1 MGHHTMTIA
10 KKALRRPD
18 PSAAATAMARK
29 IGGKASVT
37 STQRIRTLSV
47 RPPKNPAIDPTIVP
61 IVTAERMTA
70 TDTGSVCLAP
80 YSTRVNTSRLSAS
93 VPNQWSPLGGCSRA
107 PTASSGEYGA
117 HHCTVNNT
125 ISQNAVTIIP
135 KMTVG
140 RRHGDVHVDGG
151 TASGVRMSGVST
163 DS

>member
-1 MGHHTMTIA
+1 MTIA
-10 KKALRRPD
+10 KKALRKPD

-29 IGGKASVT
+29 IGGEGNVT
-37 STQRIRTLSV
+37 STPRIRALSV
-47 RPPKNPAIDPTIVP
+47 RPPKKPAIDPTIVP

-125 ISQNAVTIIP
+125 MSQKAVTIIP

-140 RRHGDVHVDGG
+140 RRHGDVHVHGG
-151 TASGVRMSGVST
+151 TPWGAGVWGF
-163 DS
+163 